1 MTPKTT
7 TPIATHIQ
15 KISIC
20 NSKTSLL
27 ISVTPLVILRAN
39 QSAFIG
45 TEKIKSAEMIL
56 FCKFCKYLK
65 DIFYPFSVLNKNKT
79 YLYTIIRYI
88 YN

>member
-27 ISVTPLVILRAN
+27 ISVAPLVILRAS

-45 TEKIKSAEMIL
+45 TEKIRSAEMIL
-56 FCKFCKYLK
+56 LCKLCKYLK
-65 DIFYPFSVLNKNKT
+65 DIFIPLVCYSKIKL
-79 YLYTIIRYI
+79 IYI
-88 YN
+88 QL

>member
-15 KISIC
+15 KISMC

-45 TEKIKSAEMIL
+45 IENNKSAEIIF

-65 DIFYPFSVLNKNKT
+65 DISLSF
-79 YLYTIIRYI
+79 
-88 YN
+88 